1 MEISPYLLAAMLLCS
16 LLCGL
21 ALGVLYDVFRILRI
35 MTGTEHQAGRYPQK
49 DNEEGSHARYFDKNR
64 KYPEALPVPKF
75 MRQVY
80 GNTVRITGILNQ
92 EKKGKTHCLRSALLQ
107 IVMFFE
113 DILFFIIAGCV
124 IALLLYYTN
133 DGQFRGMAI
142 FGVAC
147 GFVLYYFTVGRLV
160 ISVSRTLVFAIKT
173 VLVYTILFVAFPSM
187 LSLKA
192 LKLVAQK
199 AFGRFRTVRYKKRS
213 AVFTERQI
221 AELCKRAGNGFLD
234 LPDAEHENGN
244 MKNTG

>member
-21 ALGVLYDVFRILRI
+21 ALGALYDVFRIFRI
-35 MTGTEHQAGRYPQK
+35 MTGTEHQIGGYPRADK
-49 DNEEGSHARYFDKNR
+49 KSGNTARHCEKIR
-64 KYPEALPVPKF
+64 KYPDTLPVPVF
-75 MRQVY
+75 MRRVY
-80 GNTVRITGILNQ
+80 GNTVRVTGIFNR
-92 EKKGKTHCLRSALLQ
+92 EKNGKKHCLRSVILQ
-107 IVMFFE
+107 ILLFFE
-113 DILFFIIAGCV
+113 DILFFLIAGCV

-133 DGQFRGMAI
+133 DGQFRGMAV
-142 FGVAC
+142 FGVVC

-160 ISVSRTLVFAIKT
+160 ISVSRILVFVIKA
-173 VLVYTILFVAFPSM
+173 VLAYMVLFAAFPSA
-187 LSLKA
+187 LLFKA

-199 AFGRFRTVRYKKRS
+199 IHGRLRTVRYKKRS

-234 LPDAEHENGN
+234 LPDTNYENGN